1 MVIGL
6 ISSTDDG
13 ETRPPAS
20 AMDEALNLCIAKAGM
35 QRSAFSRGARLLL
48 LLLLLL
54 LLRRA
59 LIVPSFLVFGL
70 FLCFVFF
77 LLVCVARH
85 VPTIARF
92 GREAF
97 IRWFLA

>member
-48 LLLLLL
+48 LLLL
-54 LLRRA
+54 RRA

-70 FLCFVFF
+70 FLCFFFFF